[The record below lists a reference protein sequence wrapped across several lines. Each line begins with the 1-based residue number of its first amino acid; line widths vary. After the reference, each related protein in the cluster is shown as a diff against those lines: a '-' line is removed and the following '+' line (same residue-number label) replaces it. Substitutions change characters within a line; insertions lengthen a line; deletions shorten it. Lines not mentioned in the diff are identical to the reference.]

1 MSESSKRLLSALM
14 VLGAQS
20 PERALPVDELARR
33 LGMGV
38 QEVEADLRQLADSGY
53 ANIVQ
58 QAGAPKVYLTG
69 TGIITASSTYS

>member
-20 PERALPVDELARR
+20 PERALSVDELATK
-33 LGMGV
+33 LGIGAR
-38 QEVEADLRQLADSGY
+38 EVEMELKQLAEAGY
-53 ANIVQ
+53 ARIERQ
-58 QAGAPKVYLTG
+58 TGTSKVYLTG

>member
-20 PERALPVDELARR
+20 PERAIAIDELAAR
-33 LGMGV
+33 LGLGAR
-38 QEVEADLRQLADSGY
+38 EIEIELKRLVEAGY
-53 ANIVQ
+53 ARMVQ
-58 QAGAPKVYLTG
+58 QPGNSRVYLTG

>member
-20 PERALPVDELARR
+20 PERAIAIDELAAR
-33 LGMGV
+33 MGLRA
-38 QEVEADLRQLADSGY
+38 QEIESGLKQLVDAGY
-53 ANIVQ
+53 ARMVREPGNSR
-58 QAGAPKVYLTG
+58 VYLTG

>member
-20 PERALPVDELARR
+20 PERAIAIDELAAR
-33 LGMGV
+33 LGLGA
-38 QEVEADLRQLADSGY
+38 QAIESELEQLVEAGY
-53 ANIVQ
+53 ARMVRQ
-58 QAGAPKVYLTG
+58 PGTSRVYLTG